1 MKLKVIAT
9 GSSGNCYL
17 LDDGKEILII
27 ECGVPFKEV
36 KEAIDYQTNRIVGV
50 LSTHEH
56 QDHRKFL
63 HEYARA
69 GITCVEGANIW
80 SVEIPIQRHI
90 RFAKLGNFVIFPFLV
105 PHDVPCYGYQIIHP
119 DMGKLIFVTD
129 AMYIEYT
136 FPEVNHIMVEANYSQ
151 DILDENVASDEI
163 PQSLRNR
170 IMKSHMSFDTAKGMV
185 KANKSP
191 HLRNVIMCHLSTRNS
206 DKKRFQEEMQEVA
219 GPYCNVAVAKKGL
232 ELEINKYPF

>member
-1 MKLKVIAT
+1 M
-9 GSSGNCYL
+9 S
-17 LDDGKEILII
+17 
-27 ECGVPFKEV
+27 
-36 KEAIDYQTNRIVGV
+36 
-50 LSTHEH
+50 
-56 QDHRKFL
+56 DHRKYI
-63 HEYARA
+63 HEYERA
-69 GITCVEGANIW
+69 GIQTMKGNEYRDKYEV
-80 SVEIPIQRHI
+80 RHGTFGSKYI
-90 RFAKLGNFVIFPFLV
+90 VYPFEV

-206 DKKRFQEEMQEVA
+206 DKKRFQEEMQEIA

>member
-27 ECGVPFKEV
+27 ECGVPFAEV
-36 KEAIDYQTNRIVGV
+36 KEAIDYQTSRIVGV
-50 LSTHEH
+50 LSSHEH
-56 QDHRKFL
+56 MDHRKFIN
-63 HEYARA
+63 EYERA
-69 GITCVEGANIW
+69 GIQTMKGNVFRDKYTVNYGT
-80 SVEIPIQRHI
+80 
-90 RFAKLGNFVIFPFLV
+90 FASKYAVYPFEV
-105 PHDVPCYGYQIIHP
+105 PHDVPCYGYYISHP
-119 DMGKLIFVTD
+119 DMGKMVFVTD

-136 FPEVNHIMVEANYSQ
+136 FPEVNHIMVEANYAQ
-151 DILDENVASDEI
+151 DILDENVASGEI

-170 IMKSHMSFDTAKGMV
+170 IMKSHMSFNTAKGMV

-219 GPYCNVAVAKKGL
+219 GTYCNVAVAKKGL

>member
-1 MKLKVIAT
+1 M
-9 GSSGNCYL
+9 S
-17 LDDGKEILII
+17 
-27 ECGVPFKEV
+27 
-36 KEAIDYQTNRIVGV
+36 
-50 LSTHEH
+50 
-56 QDHRKFL
+56 DHRKYI
-63 HEYARA
+63 HEYEAA
-69 GITCVEGANIW
+69 GIECIKGNRHYMIGSNELVQRGISLMMGAYLV
-80 SVEIPIQRHI
+80 S
-90 RFAKLGNFVIFPFLV
+90 PFEV
-105 PHDVPCYGYQIIHP
+105 PHDVPCYGYQIVHK

-151 DILDENVASDEI
+151 DILDENVASGEI

-219 GPYCNVAVAKKGL
+219 GPYCNVEVAKKGL